1 MKNSKFLKSSVLE
14 KIEDLDVV
22 NFKEIKKSDVF
33 YECDFGKNFELT
45 ALENTRKRKDGW
57 SCLVRTIDGEVVDL
71 FLANNT
77 SFNRMNL
84 YYNPIY
90 GRKNEKDKY
99 GFLVE

>member
-1 MKNSKFLKSSVLE
+1 MKNSKFLKCNVFDKL
-14 KIEDLDVV
+14 EDLDSV
-22 NFKEIKKSDVF
+22 NFKEIKKGDVF

-57 SCLVRTIDGEVVDL
+57 SCLVITIDGDVVEL

-84 YYNPIY
+84 YYNPLY
-90 GRKNEKDKY
+90 GGKNEKNKY